1 MNIYADFLHKFKI
14 GEFTKGWKVDFK
26 NKTLI
31 CGGTQYI
38 ENSIYNVCNELIIID
53 GIKPGMTRK
62 ERNNVCFE
70 IIENLYHKYKYSRPT
85 EKSERHR
92 QREYFRALKPDEMT
106 DEQLVTGEDRN
117 YARAALEA
125 FILCA
130 SLAGYLTWDEEQM
143 GNYWFYQGKD
153 KDLIILKKWIKC

>member
-1 MNIYADFLHKFKI
+1 MSIYGNFLSDLKISETKRWKADL
-14 GEFTKGWKVDFK
+14 K

-31 CGGTQYI
+31 CEGKKYI
-38 ENSIYNVCNELIIID
+38 ESSMYDIRHDLIVID
-53 GIKPGMTRK
+53 GIDFNTSRK
-62 ERNNVCFE
+62 KCNEICFE
-70 IIENLYHKYKYSRPT
+70 IIENLYHKYKYSIP
-85 EKSERHR
+85 SERSEKYR

-106 DEQLVTGEDRN
+106 DEQLVIGEDRN

-143 GNYWFYQGKD
+143 GSHWFYQGKD
-153 KDLIILKKWIKC
+153 KDLIILKKWIEC

>member
-14 GEFTKGWKVDFK
+14 GEFTKGWKADLK

-31 CGGTQYI
+31 HGSMRYI
-38 ENSIYNVCNELIIID
+38 ENSIYDMHHELIVID
-53 GIKPGMTRK
+53 EIKPGMSKK
-62 ERNNVCFE
+62 ECNNVCFE
-70 IIENLYHKYKYSRPT
+70 IIENLYHKYKYSRPS
-85 EKSERHR
+85 EKSERYR
-92 QREYFRALKPDEMT
+92 RREYFRALKPDEMT
-106 DEQLVTGEDRN
+106 DEQLVTGEDRDF
-117 YARAALEA
+117 ARAALEA

-143 GNYWFYQGKD
+143 GNHWFYQGKD